1 MILISYGDDTRKS
14 LADDAYVSALRWLTV
29 GQLKLSICSY
39 NTDPVDG
46 AEIRQIEFQVEFDDT
61 LKPSDL
67 IRRSNARSHH
77 VLPFPSELN

>member
-46 AEIRQIEFQVEFDDT
+46 SIRQIEFQVEFITPQNFRFDPA
-61 LKPSDL
+61 LKPR
-67 IRRSNARSHH
+67 IAPCPA
-77 VLPFPSELN
+77 VSE